1 MSKIYCVALLL
12 DLPFYCPQVTPMLL
26 IPRSIVPLPDLS
38 SKLSS
43 RFSHFVRQSGL
54 ILVFVGFLSL
64 TNMVPGLTKAA
75 AAQSNTINYTSTDLT
90 GRSFAGEDLNGAI
103 FVSAE
108 MRDVNLKG
116 ANLAG
121 SMFTKANLYGADL
134 SDTDLTNSLID
145 RVTLFKAN
153 LRNANLT
160 GATLTSTLIDKTD
173 ITNADFTDAL
183 VDRYTVSLLC
193 KIASGTNPTTG
204 IDTRESLGCRS

>member
-1 MSKIYCVALLL
+1 M
-12 DLPFYCPQVTPMLL
+12 TL
-26 IPRSIVPLPDLS
+26 ILRSIVPMP
-38 SKLSS
+38 KLDSRLKS
-43 RFSHFVRQSGL
+43 RFSGFVGRNVL
-54 ILVFVGFLSL
+54 ILVLVGFLSL
-64 TNMVPGLTKAA
+64 IPGLTEAA
-75 AAQSNTINYTSTDLT
+75 TAQSNTINYTSTDLT

-134 SDTDLTNSLID
+134 SDTDLSNSLID

>member
-1 MSKIYCVALLL
+1 MTLTL
-12 DLPFYCPQVTPMLL
+12 
-26 IPRSIVPLPDLS
+26 RSIVSMPDLDS
-38 SKLSS
+38 RLSS
-43 RFSHFVRQSGL
+43 RLSSICARFIRRSALV
-54 ILVFVGFLSL
+54 LVFVGFLSL
-64 TNMVPGLTKAA
+64 IPGLTQAA

-134 SDTDLTNSLID
+134 SDTDLSNSLID